1 MIKVN
6 GEKIEVVKF
15 PNGESLIKNEG
26 VLKDIKQSS
35 YMPEMTV
42 EMTVKFES
50 DEDLLHMMFVKK
62 HIDEMNLET
71 VLVIPYLPY
80 SRMDR
85 TEGETVFTLKYIC
98 SLINSLNFK
107 KVIIYEPHSDV
118 SVALLDR
125 CKAEDITLGLLEIVK
140 EKLNLSS
147 DDYIFFPDQ
156 GAEKRYS
163 KHVKGFKLLTGIK
176 ERDFATGWIKKL
188 DVVGEKPNKDF
199 RVVILDDLCSR
210 GGTFMMSASKLKELG
225 AKEIHLVVT
234 HCEDTIFDGDIL
246 KTDLIDRVYTTN
258 SILNKKHEKIDVEE
272 II

>member
-1 MIKVN
+1 MIKIN

-15 PNGESLIKNEG
+15 PNGESLIKDENM
-26 VLKDIKQSS
+26 LKNLKQLNDA
-35 YMPEMTV
+35 V
-42 EMTVKFES
+42 EMVVKFES
-50 DEDLLHMMFVKK
+50 DEDLLHMMFIKK

-71 VLVIPYLPY
+71 ILIIPYLPY

-85 TEGETVFTLKYIC
+85 TEGKTVFTLKYIC

-107 KVIIYEPHSDV
+107 KVIVCEPHSDV
-118 SVALLDR
+118 SIALLDR
-125 CKAEDITLGLLEIVK
+125 CEIANLTLELLETVSK
-140 EKLNLSS
+140 KLNFSS
-147 DDYIFFPDQ
+147 EDYVFFPDQ

-163 KHVKGFKLLTGIK
+163 KYVKGFKLLTGIK

-210 GGTFMMSASKLKELG
+210 GGTFIMSAKKLKELG
-225 AKEIHLVVT
+225 AKEIYLVVT

-246 KTDLIDRVYTTN
+246 KTDLIDKVYTTN
-258 SILNKKHEKIDVEE
+258 SILNNKHEKIDIEE